1 MKTLNLYVTKN
12 LLFIIAIAIVILT
25 FGMVGG
31 NMIRVFQLVAAGIP
45 LGNALKFAVYILP
58 MVFSFT
64 IPWGILIAV
73 LLMFGKMSA
82 DNEITAMRA
91 CGISIFQI
99 ISPLIILTFGLT
111 IICIFL
117 QADLSPHFMGKARM
131 LIKFVG
137 YNDPAAL
144 IMPGQPNE
152 LNNVIV
158 YVKNKG
164 ENNTIK
170 DIQVFVFDKDKQNI
184 EQDITA
190 SNGLVK
196 VDKEKGT
203 TSIILYN
210 YYIINYQGD
219 LAKDRIYGKEF
230 TIIVNVERELNEM
243 PLSRRIDF
251 LTYKELIG
259 RIMLYKK
266 AGIDT
271 TEAEVTLNLM
281 FAMGLSPIAFLLLGF
296 PLAIRTSR
304 KETSIGLFVSVI
316 LSGIYFF
323 FIIACNTLSSYPK
336 LCPQILLWI
345 PNVVY
350 QIGGLYFLYRITK
363 R

>member
-12 LLFIIAIAIVILT
+12 LLFIIAAAIVILS

-111 IICIFL
+111 VICIFL

-131 LIKFVG
+131 LVKFVG
-137 YNDPAAL
+137 FNDPSAF

-152 LNNVIV
+152 FDKAIV

-164 ENNTIK
+164 EDNTLR
-170 DIQVFVFDKDKQNI
+170 DIQVFVFDKAKQNI

-210 YYIINYQGD
+210 YNIINYQGD
-219 LAKDRIYGKEF
+219 LPKDRIYGKEL
-230 TIIVNVERELNEM
+230 TMTVNVERELNDM

-259 RIMLYKK
+259 RIILYKK
-266 AGIDT
+266 VGIDT

-316 LSGIYFF
+316 LSGLYFF
-323 FIIACNTLSSYPK
+323 FIIACNTLSGYPK
-336 LCPQILLWI
+336 LYPQILLWI

>member
-12 LLFIIAIAIVILT
+12 LLFIIAAAIIILT

-31 NMIRVFQLVAAGIP
+31 NMIRVIQLVAAGIP

-91 CGISIFQI
+91 CGISVFQI
-99 ISPLIILTFGLT
+99 ISPLIILTFVLT

-117 QADLSPHFMGKARM
+117 QAELSPHFMGKARM
-131 LIKFVG
+131 LVKFVG
-137 YNDPAAL
+137 FNDPSAF

-152 LNNVIV
+152 HDNVVI

-170 DIQVFVFDKDKQNI
+170 DIQVFIFDKDKQNI
-184 EQDITA
+184 QQDITA

-210 YYIINYQGD
+210 YNIINYQGD
-219 LAKDRIYGKEF
+219 LPKDRVYGKEF
-230 TIIVNVERELNEM
+230 TITVNVERELNGM

-259 RIMLYKK
+259 RIILYKK

-323 FIIACNTLSSYPK
+323 FIIACNTLSGYPK
-336 LCPQILLWI
+336 LYPQILLWI

>member
-12 LLFIIAIAIVILT
+12 LLFIIAVAILILT

-31 NMIRVFQLVAAGIP
+31 NMIRVFQLVSQGIP
-45 LGNALKFAVYILP
+45 LGNALKFAIYILP

-99 ISPLIILTFGLT
+99 ISPLIILTFILT
-111 IICIFL
+111 TICIFL
-117 QADLSPHFMGKARM
+117 QSDLSPHFMGRARM
-131 LIKFVG
+131 LVKFVG
-137 YNDPAAL
+137 FNDPSAF
-144 IMPGQPNE
+144 IMPGQPNDFGS
-152 LNNVIV
+152 LVV

-170 DIQVFVFDKDKQNI
+170 DIQVFVFDKDRKNI
-184 EQDITA
+184 QQDITA
-190 SNGLVK
+190 SNGIVK

-210 YYIINYQGD
+210 YNIINYQGE
-219 LAKDRIYGKEF
+219 LPKDRIYGKEF
-230 TIIVNVERELNEM
+230 TITVNVEREVNEM
-243 PLSRRIDF
+243 PLLRRIDF

-259 RIMLYKK
+259 RIILYKK

-304 KETSIGLFVSVI
+304 KETSIGLFVSII

-336 LCPQILLWI
+336 LYPQILLWI
-345 PNVVY
+345 PNIVY